1 MKLKI
6 KSSCVF
12 HGDRAEGE
20 IMEFATLPPDAAIVV
35 GAGLAE
41 ILTDEPDEPEPEQPD
56 ALPPLDALEQQ
67 DADSADVLPEDE
79 MPPAKPAK
87 RSAKR
92 KR

>member
-12 HGDRAEGE
+12 HGDRAAGE
-20 IMEFATLPPDAAIVV
+20 ILVFDTLPPDAAIVV

-41 ILTDEPDEPEPEQPD
+41 ILTDEPDEPEPEQAD
-56 ALPPLDALEQQ
+56 ATPPLDAREQQ

-79 MPPAKPAK
+79 IPPAKTAK

>member
-20 IMEFATLPPDAAIVV
+20 ILEFDTLPPDAAIVV

-41 ILTDEPDEPEPEQPD
+41 ILTDEPEDEPEQPD

-67 DADSADVLPEDE
+67 DADSAEVEAEPE
-79 MPPAKPAK
+79 PVKPAK

>member
-20 IMEFATLPPDAAIVV
+20 ILEFDTLPPDAAIVI

-56 ALPPLDALEQQ
+56 TLPPLDVLEQQ
-67 DADSADVLPEDE
+67 DADSAEVEAEPE
-79 MPPAKPAK
+79 PVKPAK
-87 RSAKR
+87 RYAKR

>member
-20 IMEFATLPPDAAIVV
+20 ILEFDTLPPDAAIVI

-41 ILTDEPDEPEPEQPD
+41 ILTDEPEDEPETPD
-56 ALPPLDALEQQ
+56 ALPPLDVLEQQ
-67 DADSADVLPEDE
+67 DADSAEVEAEPE
-79 MPPAKPAK
+79 PVKPAK

>member
-12 HGDRAEGE
+12 HGDRAAGE
-20 IMEFATLPPDAAIVV
+20 ILEFDTLPPDAAIVI

-67 DADSADVLPEDE
+67 DADSAEVEAEPE
-79 MPPAKPAK
+79 PVKPAK

>member
-12 HGDRAEGE
+12 HGDRAAGE
-20 IMEFATLPPDAAIVV
+20 IMEFDALPPDAAIVV

-41 ILTDEPDEPEPEQPD
+41 ILTDEPEDEPEQP
-56 ALPPLDALEQQ
+56 ASLPPLDVLEQQ
-67 DADSADVLPEDE
+67 DADSAEVEAEPE
-79 MPPAKPAK
+79 PAKPSK

>member
-20 IMEFATLPPDAAIVV
+20 IMEFATLPPDAAIVI

-41 ILTDEPDEPEPEQPD
+41 ILTDEPEDEPEQP
-56 ALPPLDALEQQ
+56 ASLPPLDVLEQQ

>member
-20 IMEFATLPPDAAIVV
+20 ILEFATLPPDAAIVI

-41 ILTDEPDEPEPEQPD
+41 ILTDEPEDEPEQPD
-56 ALPPLDALEQQ
+56 ALPPLDVLEQQ
-67 DADSADVLPEDE
+67 DSDSAEVEAEPE
-79 MPPAKPAK
+79 PVKPAK

>member
-20 IMEFATLPPDAAIVV
+20 IMEFATLPPDAAIVI

-41 ILTDEPDEPEPEQPD
+41 ILTDEPEDEPEQP
-56 ALPPLDALEQQ
+56 ASLPPLDALEQH
-67 DADSADVLPEDE
+67 DADSAEVEAEPE
-79 MPPAKPAK
+79 PVKPAK

>member
-20 IMEFATLPPDAAIVV
+20 ILEFDALPPDAAIVV

-41 ILTDEPDEPEPEQPD
+41 ILTDEPEDEPEQPD
-56 ALPPLDALEQQ
+56 AMPPLDALEQQ
-67 DADSADVLPEDE
+67 DADSAEVEAEPE
-79 MPPAKPAK
+79 PVKPAK

>member
-20 IMEFATLPPDAAIVV
+20 ILEFDTLPPDAAIVV

-41 ILTDEPDEPEPEQPD
+41 ILTDKPEDEPEQPD

-67 DADSADVLPEDE
+67 DADSAEVEAEPE
-79 MPPAKPAK
+79 PVKPAK

>member
-20 IMEFATLPPDAAIVV
+20 ILEFDTLPPDAAIVV

-41 ILTDEPDEPEPEQPD
+41 ILTDEPYEPEPEQLD
-56 ALPPLDALEQQ
+56 ALPPLDVLEQQ
-67 DADSADVLPEDE
+67 DADSAEVEAEPE
-79 MPPAKPAK
+79 PVKPSK